1 MLIMAY
7 TIDYNLL
14 RKKKKTLSFL
24 FNPYF
29 VEALS
34 RKRIGLL
41 SMVGVY
47 VVLGVGIVVAF
58 LTLMPKIS

>member
-7 TIDYNLL
+7 TIDYSLL
-14 RKKKKTLSFL
+14 KKKKTLSFL

-29 VEALS
+29 VEVLS